1 MRIIGLDVGTKR
13 IGIAK
18 ADTSVRIAIPNGY
31 VLVNGQEIPE
41 ILRIARLND
50 TNFFVVGLPRSNDG
64 NETAQSAYARK
75 FADTLAAS
83 MPGARIYFQDES
95 LTSVVAE
102 ERLKKRKKNFEKG
115 EIDAEAASIILQDF
129 IENYAA
135 KLAQNSASKIPNR
148 LVSPAA
154 SMNSSASPATAISPS
169 VNPAA
174 TLGSPEVQSIINEP
188 TKSEPESTESP
199 RPVKSLEK
207 PMKKVKRILLSLFI
221 LLFLAGLF
229 GGGYYWYSL
238 QPVSSANCRFDSAKT
253 AAESNEKEANS
264 VCEYQTIEISAGE
277 SVKQIANNLKQADL
291 IRNPLA
297 FELYARINNLHA
309 KLKTGKYSFRKT
321 MSARAIAKQLVNG
334 VVSSDVFN
342 LTILPGTSLLGD
354 KGKSQTGIIHQFRT
368 LGYSE
373 EEINQALTKHYDNP
387 ILKGLYAN
395 ETKLSDLKIPEKLAL
410 EGYLYGET
418 YQFYNHEKLENVIT
432 TILNQFNDVVVS
444 NQLEE
449 KFKARGFTLR
459 QGITLAS
466 IIQKEARTEDMPGVS
481 MVFQNRW
488 RQGIALG
495 SDVTATYAA
504 DITGIDRTNA
514 TNADIL
520 AVNSLYNTR
529 KYPGLPPGPIAVP
542 SKAALLAVAEP
553 DSSKASMLYFLTG
566 DDGLMYYSSTDAE
579 HNQKIRD
586 HCQKLCKVQ
595 I

>member
-13 IGIAK
+13 IGVAK

-129 IENYAA
+129 IEHYAA
-135 KLAQNSASKIPNR
+135 KLAQNSAVKIPNQ
-148 LVSPAA
+148 LASPAA
-154 SMNSSASPATAISPS
+154 KIDPSASPA
-169 VNPAA
+169 V

-188 TKSEPESTESP
+188 TKSEPESPESP
-199 RPVKSLEK
+199 RPAKSSEK
-207 PMKKVKRILLSLFI
+207 PMKKVKRILFSLFI
-221 LLFLAGLF
+221 LLFLVGLF

-238 QPVSSANCRFDSAKT
+238 QPVSSANCRFDSAKA
-253 AAESNEKEANS
+253 AAESNEKESNS

-342 LTILPGTSLLGD
+342 LTILPGTNLLGD

-387 ILKGLYAN
+387 VLKGLYAD
-395 ETKLSDLKIPEKLAL
+395 ETKLSNPEIPVKLAL

-449 KFKARGFTLR
+449 KFKARGLSLR
-459 QGITLAS
+459 EGIILAS

-481 MVFQNRW
+481 MVFQNRLK
-488 RQGIALG
+488 QGIALG

-529 KYPGLPPGPIAVP
+529 KFPGLPPGPIAVP

>member
-13 IGIAK
+13 IGVAK
-18 ADTSVRIAIPNGY
+18 ADTSVRIAIPNGF

-129 IENYAA
+129 IEHYAA
-135 KLAQNSASKIPNR
+135 KLAQNSAVKIPNQ
-148 LVSPAA
+148 L
-154 SMNSSASPATAISPS
+154 ASPATAISPS
-169 VNPAA
+169 FSPAA

-188 TKSEPESTESP
+188 IKSESESTESP
-199 RPVKSLEK
+199 RPAKPSEK

-238 QPVSSANCRFDSAKT
+238 QPVSSANCRFDSAK
-253 AAESNEKEANS
+253 AASESNEKEADSN
-264 VCEYQTIEISAGE
+264 CEYQTIEVTAGE
-277 SVKQIANNLKQADL
+277 SVKEIASSLKQADL
-291 IRNPLA
+291 IRNPHA

-309 KLKTGKYSFRKT
+309 KLKAGKYSFRKT

-342 LTILPGTSLLGD
+342 LTILPGTNLLGD

-387 ILKGLYAN
+387 VLKGLYAD
-395 ETKLSDLKIPEKLAL
+395 ETKLSNPEIPAKLAL
-410 EGYLYGET
+410 AGYLYGET

-459 QGITLAS
+459 EGITLAS
-466 IIQKEARTEDMPGVS
+466 IIQKEANTEDMPGVS
-481 MVFQNRW
+481 MVFQNRLK
-488 RQGIALG
+488 QGIALG

-529 KYPGLPPGPIAVP
+529 KFPGLPPGPIAVP

>member
-13 IGIAK
+13 IGVAK

-129 IENYAA
+129 IEHYAA
-135 KLAQNSASKIPNR
+135 KLAQNAASKIPNQ
-148 LVSPAA
+148 LVNTTTNINP
-154 SMNSSASPATAISPS
+154 SAS
-169 VNPAA
+169 PAA
-174 TLGSPEVQSIINEP
+174 TLGSPEVQSIISES

-199 RPVKSLEK
+199 RPDRSLEK
-207 PMKKVKRILLSLFI
+207 PMKKVKRILLSLCI

-238 QPVSSANCRFDSAKT
+238 QPVSSANCRFDSAK
-253 AAESNEKEANS
+253 AASESNEKESNS

-342 LTILPGTSLLGD
+342 LTILPGTNLLGD

-387 ILKGLYAN
+387 VLKGLYAD
-395 ETKLSDLKIPEKLAL
+395 ETKLSNPDIPAKLAL

-459 QGITLAS
+459 EGITLAS
-466 IIQKEARTEDMPGVS
+466 IIQKEANTEDMPGVS
-481 MVFQNRW
+481 MVFQNRLK
-488 RQGIALG
+488 QGIALG

-504 DITGIDRTNA
+504 DITGIDRANA

-529 KYPGLPPGPIAVP
+529 KFPGLPPGPIAVP

-553 DSSKASMLYFLTG
+553 DSSKAAMLYFLTG

>member
-13 IGIAK
+13 IGVAK

-129 IENYAA
+129 IEHYAA
-135 KLAQNSASKIPNR
+135 KLAQNSAVKIPNQ
-148 LVSPAA
+148 L
-154 SMNSSASPATAISPS
+154 

-174 TLGSPEVQSIINEP
+174 NINPSVSPASTLGSPEVQSIINEP

-199 RPVKSLEK
+199 RPDRSLEK
-207 PMKKVKRILLSLFI
+207 PMKKVKRILFSI
-221 LLFLAGLF
+221 LILIFLAGLF

-238 QPVSSANCRFDSAKT
+238 QPVSSANCRFDSAKA

-264 VCEYQTIEISAGE
+264 VCEYQTIEVTAGE
-277 SVKQIANNLKQADL
+277 SVKDIANNLKQADL
-291 IRNPLA
+291 IRNPFA

-321 MSARAIAKQLVNG
+321 MSARSIAKQLVNG

-342 LTILPGTSLLGD
+342 LTILPGTNLLGD

-387 ILKGLYAN
+387 VLKGLYADEN
-395 ETKLSDLKIPEKLAL
+395 KLSNPDIPAKLAL

-449 KFKARGFTLR
+449 KFKARGLSLR
-459 QGITLAS
+459 EGITLAS
-466 IIQKEARTEDMPGVS
+466 IIQKEANTEDMPGVS
-481 MVFQNRW
+481 MVFQNRLK
-488 RQGIALG
+488 QGIALG

-529 KYPGLPPGPIAVP
+529 KFPGLPPGPIAVP

>member
-13 IGIAK
+13 IGVAK

-83 MPGARIYFQDES
+83 MPDARIYFQDES

-129 IENYAA
+129 IEHYAA
-135 KLAQNSASKIPNR
+135 KLAQNSAVKIPNQ
-148 LVSPAA
+148 LASPAA
-154 SMNSSASPATAISPS
+154 NIDPSAS
-169 VNPAA
+169 PAA

-199 RPVKSLEK
+199 RPDRSLEK
-207 PMKKVKRILLSLFI
+207 PMKKVKRILFSI
-221 LLFLAGLF
+221 LILIFLAGLF

-238 QPVSSANCRFDSAKT
+238 QPVSSANCRFDSAKA
-253 AAESNEKEANS
+253 AAESNEKESNS

-342 LTILPGTSLLGD
+342 LTILPGTNLLGD

-387 ILKGLYAN
+387 VLKGLYADEN
-395 ETKLSDLKIPEKLAL
+395 KLSNPDIPAKLAL

-449 KFKARGFTLR
+449 KFKARGLSLR
-459 QGITLAS
+459 EGIILAS

-481 MVFQNRW
+481 MVFQNRLK
-488 RQGIALG
+488 QGIALG

-529 KYPGLPPGPIAVP
+529 KFPGLPPGPIAVP

>member
-13 IGIAK
+13 IGVAK

-129 IENYAA
+129 IEHYAA
-135 KLAQNSASKIPNR
+135 KLAQNSASKIPNQ
-148 LVSPAA
+148 LVNAA
-154 SMNSSASPATAISPS
+154 TNINPSAS
-169 VNPAA
+169 PAA

-199 RPVKSLEK
+199 RPDRSLEK

-238 QPVSSANCRFDSAKT
+238 QPVSSANCRFDSAKA
-253 AAESNEKEANS
+253 AAESNEKESNS
-264 VCEYQTIEISAGE
+264 VCEYQTIEVSAGE
-277 SVKQIANNLKQADL
+277 SVKQIANNLKQSGL

-342 LTILPGTSLLGD
+342 LTILPGTNLLGD

-387 ILKGLYAN
+387 VLKGLYAD
-395 ETKLSDLKIPEKLAL
+395 ETKLSNPEIPAKLAL

-432 TILNQFNDVVVS
+432 TILNQFNDVVAS

-459 QGITLAS
+459 EGIILAS

-481 MVFQNRW
+481 MVFQNRL

-504 DITGIDRTNA
+504 DITGIDRANA

-529 KYPGLPPGPIAVP
+529 KFPGLPPGPIAVP

>member
-13 IGIAK
+13 IGVAK

-129 IENYAA
+129 IEHYAA
-135 KLAQNSASKIPNR
+135 KLAQNSAVKIPNQ
-148 LVSPAA
+148 LVSPVT
-154 SMNSSASPATAISPS
+154 SMNQSISPAT
-169 VNPAA
+169 
-174 TLGSPEVQSIINEP
+174 TLGSPEVQSIINES

-199 RPVKSLEK
+199 RPDRSLEK

-238 QPVSSANCRFDSAKT
+238 QPVSSANCRFDSAK
-253 AAESNEKEANS
+253 AASESNEKESNS

-342 LTILPGTSLLGD
+342 LTILPGTNLLGD

-387 ILKGLYAN
+387 VLKGLYAD
-395 ETKLSDLKIPEKLAL
+395 ETKLSNPEIPVKLAL

-449 KFKARGFTLR
+449 KFKARGLSLR
-459 QGITLAS
+459 EGIILAS

-504 DITGIDRTNA
+504 DITGIDRANA

-529 KYPGLPPGPIAVP
+529 KFPGLPPGPIAVP

>member
-13 IGIAK
+13 IGVAK
-18 ADTSVRIAIPNGY
+18 ADTSVRIAIPNGF

-169 VNPAA
+169 FSPAT
-174 TLGSPEVQSIINEP
+174 TLGSSEVQSIINEP
-188 TKSEPESTESP
+188 TKSESESTESP
-199 RPVKSLEK
+199 RPAKSSEK

-238 QPVSSANCRFDSAKT
+238 QPVSSANCRFDSAKA
-253 AAESNEKEANS
+253 AAESNEKEADS

-277 SVKQIANNLKQADL
+277 SVKQIANNLKQAGL

-368 LGYSE
+368 LGYS
-373 EEINQALTKHYDNP
+373 
-387 ILKGLYAN
+387 
-395 ETKLSDLKIPEKLAL
+395 
-410 EGYLYGET
+410 
-418 YQFYNHEKLENVIT
+418 
-432 TILNQFNDVVVS
+432 
-444 NQLEE
+444 
-449 KFKARGFTLR
+449 
-459 QGITLAS
+459 
-466 IIQKEARTEDMPGVS
+466 
-481 MVFQNRW
+481 
-488 RQGIALG
+488 
-495 SDVTATYAA
+495 
-504 DITGIDRTNA
+504 
-514 TNADIL
+514 
-520 AVNSLYNTR
+520 
-529 KYPGLPPGPIAVP
+529 
-542 SKAALLAVAEP
+542 
-553 DSSKASMLYFLTG
+553 
-566 DDGLMYYSSTDAE
+566 
-579 HNQKIRD
+579 
-586 HCQKLCKVQ
+586 
-595 I
+595 

>member
-13 IGIAK
+13 IGVAK

-129 IENYAA
+129 IEHYAA
-135 KLAQNSASKIPNR
+135 KLAQNAASKIPNQ
-148 LVSPAA
+148 LVNPVAEMNPSFSPA
-154 SMNSSASPATAISPS
+154 S
-169 VNPAA
+169 

-188 TKSEPESTESP
+188 TKSESESSESP
-199 RPVKSLEK
+199 RPAKSSEK
-207 PMKKVKRILLSLFI
+207 PMKKVKRILLSFFI

-238 QPVSSANCRFDSAKT
+238 QPVSSANCRFDSAKA
-253 AAESNEKEANS
+253 AAESNEKESNS

-277 SVKQIANNLKQADL
+277 SVKQIANNLKQAGL

-342 LTILPGTSLLGD
+342 LTILPGTNLLGD

-373 EEINQALTKHYDNP
+373 EEINQALTKHYDSP
-387 ILKGLYAN
+387 VLKGLYADKN
-395 ETKLSDLKIPEKLAL
+395 NLSEPDIPAKLAL

-432 TILNQFNDVVVS
+432 TILTQFNDVVVS

-466 IIQKEARTEDMPGVS
+466 IIQKEAHTEDMPGVS
-481 MVFQNRW
+481 MVFQNRLK
-488 RQGIALG
+488 RGIALG

-529 KYPGLPPGPIAVP
+529 KFPGLPPGPIAVP

>member
-169 VNPAA
+169 FSPAT
-174 TLGSPEVQSIINEP
+174 TLGSSEVQSIINEP
-188 TKSEPESTESP
+188 TKSESESTESP
-199 RPVKSLEK
+199 RPAKSSEK

-238 QPVSSANCRFDSAKT
+238 QPVSSANCRFDSAKA
-253 AAESNEKEANS
+253 AAESSEKEANS
-264 VCEYQTIEISAGE
+264 VCEYQIIEISAGE

-342 LTILPGTSLLGD
+342 LTILPGTNLLGD

-387 ILKGLYAN
+387 ILKDLYAN
-395 ETKLSDLKIPEKLAL
+395 ETKLSNPEIPEKLAL

>member
-135 KLAQNSASKIPNR
+135 KLAQNAASKIPNQ
-148 LVSPAA
+148 LANPITKI
-154 SMNSSASPATAISPS
+154 NPSAS
-169 VNPAA
+169 PAA
-174 TLGSPEVQSIINEP
+174 TLGSPEVQSIINES
-188 TKSEPESTESP
+188 TKSEPESTETP
-199 RPVKSLEK
+199 RSDRSLEK
-207 PMKKVKRILLSLFI
+207 PMKKVKRIIFSLLI
-221 LLFLAGLF
+221 LIFLAGLF

-238 QPVSSANCRFDSAKT
+238 QPVSSANCRFDSAKA

-264 VCEYQTIEISAGE
+264 VCEYQIIEISAGE

-309 KLKTGKYSFRKT
+309 KLKAGKYSFRKT
-321 MSARAIAKQLVNG
+321 MPARDIAKQLVNG

-387 ILKGLYAN
+387 ILKGLYADEN
-395 ETKLSDLKIPEKLAL
+395 KLSSLDIPAKLSL

-449 KFKARGFTLR
+449 KFKARGLSLR
-459 QGITLAS
+459 QGIILAS
-466 IIQKEARTEDMPGVS
+466 IIQKEAHTEDMPGVS
-481 MVFQNRW
+481 MVFQNRLK
-488 RQGIALG
+488 RGIALG

-514 TNADIL
+514 TNVDIL

-529 KYPGLPPGPIAVP
+529 KFPGLPPGPIAVP

-566 DDGLMYYSSTDAE
+566 DDGLMYYSGTDAE

>member
-13 IGIAK
+13 IGVAK

-129 IENYAA
+129 IEHYAA
-135 KLAQNSASKIPNR
+135 KLAQNAASKIPNQ
-148 LVSPAA
+148 L
-154 SMNSSASPATAISPS
+154 
-169 VNPAA
+169 VNPVTEINPAS
-174 TLGSPEVQSIINEP
+174 TLGSSEIQSIINEP

-199 RPVKSLEK
+199 RPDRSLEK

-238 QPVSSANCRFDSAKT
+238 QSVSSANCRFDSAK
-253 AAESNEKEANS
+253 AASESNEKEADSN
-264 VCEYQTIEISAGE
+264 CEYQTIEVTAGE
-277 SVKQIANNLKQADL
+277 SVKEIANNLKRADL
-291 IRNPLA
+291 IRNPMA

-309 KLKTGKYSFRKT
+309 KLKAGKYSFRKT

-342 LTILPGTSLLGD
+342 LTILPGTNLLGD

-387 ILKGLYAN
+387 VLKGLYADEN
-395 ETKLSDLKIPEKLAL
+395 KLSNPDIPAKLAL

-459 QGITLAS
+459 EGITLAS

-481 MVFQNRW
+481 MVFQNR
-488 RQGIALG
+488 RRLGIALG

-529 KYPGLPPGPIAVP
+529 KFPGLPPGPIAVP

>member
-13 IGIAK
+13 IGVAK

-129 IENYAA
+129 IEHYAA
-135 KLAQNSASKIPNR
+135 KLAQNAASKIPNQ
-148 LVSPAA
+148 LVNPVAEMNPSFSPA
-154 SMNSSASPATAISPS
+154 S
-169 VNPAA
+169 

-188 TKSEPESTESP
+188 TKSEAESTESP
-199 RPVKSLEK
+199 RPDRSLEK

-238 QPVSSANCRFDSAKT
+238 QPVSSANCRFDSAK
-253 AAESNEKEANS
+253 AASESNEKEADSN
-264 VCEYQTIEISAGE
+264 CEYQTIEVTAGE
-277 SVKQIANNLKQADL
+277 SVKEIANNLKQADL
-291 IRNPLA
+291 IRNPHA

-309 KLKTGKYSFRKT
+309 KLKAGKYSFRKT

-342 LTILPGTSLLGD
+342 LTILPGTNLLGD

-373 EEINQALTKHYDNP
+373 EEINQALIKHYDNP
-387 ILKGLYAN
+387 VLKGLYAD
-395 ETKLSDLKIPEKLAL
+395 ETKLSNPEIPAKLAL

-459 QGITLAS
+459 EGIILAS
-466 IIQKEARTEDMPGVS
+466 IIQKEARIEDMPGVS
-481 MVFQNRW
+481 MVFHNRLK
-488 RQGIALG
+488 QGIALG

-504 DITGIDRTNA
+504 DITGIDRTTA

-529 KYPGLPPGPIAVP
+529 KFPGLPPGPIAVP

>member
-13 IGIAK
+13 IGVAK

-129 IENYAA
+129 IEHYAA
-135 KLAQNSASKIPNR
+135 KLAQNAASKIPNQ
-148 LVSPAA
+148 LVNTNTNINLSI
-154 SMNSSASPATAISPS
+154 NPAT
-169 VNPAA
+169 
-174 TLGSPEVQSIINEP
+174 TLGSPEIQSIINEP

-199 RPVKSLEK
+199 RPDRSLEK
-207 PMKKVKRILLSLFI
+207 PMKKIKRILLSLFI

-238 QPVSSANCRFDSAKT
+238 QPVSSANCRFDSAKA

-264 VCEYQTIEISAGE
+264 VCEYQTIEVSAGE
-277 SVKQIANNLKQADL
+277 SVKQIANNLKQSGL

-342 LTILPGTSLLGD
+342 LTILPGTNLLGD

-387 ILKGLYAN
+387 VLKGLYAD
-395 ETKLSDLKIPEKLAL
+395 ETKLSNPDIPAKLAL

-466 IIQKEARTEDMPGVS
+466 IIQKEAHTEDMPGVS
-481 MVFQNRW
+481 MVFQNR
-488 RQGIALG
+488 RRRGIALG

-504 DITGIDRTNA
+504 DIIGIDRTTA

-520 AVNSLYNTR
+520 AIESRYNTR
-529 KYPGLPPGPIAVP
+529 KSTGLPPGPIAVP

>member
-13 IGIAK
+13 IGVAK

-129 IENYAA
+129 IEHYAA
-135 KLAQNSASKIPNR
+135 KLAQNAVSKIPNQ
-148 LVSPAA
+148 LVNPVAEMNPSFSPA
-154 SMNSSASPATAISPS
+154 S
-169 VNPAA
+169 

-188 TKSEPESTESP
+188 TKSESESSESP
-199 RPVKSLEK
+199 RPAKSSEK

-238 QPVSSANCRFDSAKT
+238 QPVSSANCRFDSAKA
-253 AAESNEKEANS
+253 AAESNEKEADSN
-264 VCEYQTIEISAGE
+264 CEYQTIEVTAGE
-277 SVKQIANNLKQADL
+277 SVKEIANNLKRADL
-291 IRNPLA
+291 IRNPMA

-309 KLKTGKYSFRKT
+309 KLKAGKYSFRKT

-342 LTILPGTSLLGD
+342 LTILPGTNLLGD

-387 ILKGLYAN
+387 VLKGLYAD
-395 ETKLSDLKIPEKLAL
+395 ETKLSNPEIPVKLAL

-449 KFKARGFTLR
+449 KFKARGLSLR
-459 QGITLAS
+459 EGIILAS

-481 MVFQNRW
+481 MVFQNRLK
-488 RQGIALG
+488 QGIALG

-529 KYPGLPPGPIAVP
+529 KFPGLPPGPIAVP

-553 DSSKASMLYFLTG
+553 DNSKASMLYFLTG

>member
-13 IGIAK
+13 IGVAK

-169 VNPAA
+169 FSPAT
-174 TLGSPEVQSIINEP
+174 TLGSSEVQSIINEP
-188 TKSEPESTESP
+188 IESESDFTESP
-199 RPVKSLEK
+199 RSDRSLEK
-207 PMKKVKRILLSLFI
+207 PMKKVKRIIFSLLI
-221 LLFLAGLF
+221 LIFLAGLF

-238 QPVSSANCRFDSAKT
+238 QPVSSANCRFDSAKA

-264 VCEYQTIEISAGE
+264 VCEYQIIEISAGE
-277 SVKQIANNLKQADL
+277 SVKQIANNLKQAGL

-309 KLKTGKYSFRKT
+309 KLKAGKYSFRKT
-321 MSARAIAKQLVNG
+321 MSARDIAKQLVNG

-342 LTILPGTSLLGD
+342 LTILPGTNLLGD

-387 ILKGLYAN
+387 ILKGLYADEN
-395 ETKLSDLKIPEKLAL
+395 KLSDADIPAKLAL

-459 QGITLAS
+459 EGITLAS
-466 IIQKEARTEDMPGVS
+466 IIQKEAHTEDMPGVS
-481 MVFQNRW
+481 MVFQNRLK
-488 RQGIALG
+488 RGIALG

-520 AVNSLYNTR
+520 AVNSRYNTR
-529 KYPGLPPGPIAVP
+529 KSTGLPPGPIAVP

-566 DDGLMYYSSTDAE
+566 DDGLMYYSGTDAE

>member
-13 IGIAK
+13 IGVAK

-135 KLAQNSASKIPNR
+135 KLAQNSASKIPNQ
-148 LVSPAA
+148 LVNPAA
-154 SMNSSASPATAISPS
+154 NMNSSVGPATAISPS
-169 VNPAA
+169 VSPAT
-174 TLGSPEVQSIINEP
+174 TLGSSEIQSIINEP
-188 TKSEPESTESP
+188 TKPESESLASP
-199 RPVKSLEK
+199 RPAKSSEK
-207 PMKKVKRILLSLFI
+207 PMKKVKRILFSI
-221 LLFLAGLF
+221 LILIFLAGLF

-238 QPVSSANCRFDSAKT
+238 QPVSSANCRFDSAKA

-277 SVKQIANNLKQADL
+277 SVKEIANNLKQADL
-291 IRNPLA
+291 IRNPQA

-342 LTILPGTSLLGD
+342 LTILPGTNLLGD

-387 ILKGLYAN
+387 VLKGLYADEN
-395 ETKLSDLKIPEKLAL
+395 KLSNPDIPAKLAL

-449 KFKARGFTLR
+449 KFKARGLSLR
-459 QGITLAS
+459 EGITLAS
-466 IIQKEARTEDMPGVS
+466 IIQKEANTEDMPGVS
-481 MVFQNRW
+481 MVFQNRLK
-488 RQGIALG
+488 QGIALG

-504 DITGIDRTNA
+504 DITGIDRANA

-529 KYPGLPPGPIAVP
+529 KFPGLPPGPIAVP

>member
-13 IGIAK
+13 IGVAK

-129 IENYAA
+129 IEHYAA
-135 KLAQNSASKIPNR
+135 KLAQNSASKIPNQ
-148 LVSPAA
+148 LVNPVTEMNPSFSPA
-154 SMNSSASPATAISPS
+154 S
-169 VNPAA
+169 

-188 TKSEPESTESP
+188 TKSEPESSESP
-199 RPVKSLEK
+199 RPAKSSEK
-207 PMKKVKRILLSLFI
+207 PMKKVKRILLPFFI

-238 QPVSSANCRFDSAKT
+238 QPVSSANCRFDSAKA
-253 AAESNEKEANS
+253 AAESNEKESNS

-342 LTILPGTSLLGD
+342 LTILPGTNLLGD

-387 ILKGLYAN
+387 VLKGLYAD
-395 ETKLSDLKIPEKLAL
+395 ETKLSNPEIPVKLAL

-449 KFKARGFTLR
+449 KFKARGLSLR
-459 QGITLAS
+459 EGIILAS

-481 MVFQNRW
+481 MVFQNRL

-504 DITGIDRTNA
+504 DITGIDRANA

-529 KYPGLPPGPIAVP
+529 KFPGLPPGPIAVP

>member
-13 IGIAK
+13 IGVAK

-129 IENYAA
+129 IEHYAA
-135 KLAQNSASKIPNR
+135 KLAQNAASKIPNQ
-148 LVSPAA
+148 LVNPVAEMNPSFSPA
-154 SMNSSASPATAISPS
+154 S
-169 VNPAA
+169 

-188 TKSEPESTESP
+188 TKSESESSESP
-199 RPVKSLEK
+199 RPAKSSEK
-207 PMKKVKRILLSLFI
+207 PMKKVKRILLSFFI

-238 QPVSSANCRFDSAKT
+238 QPVSSANCRFDSAKA
-253 AAESNEKEANS
+253 AAESNEKESNS

-342 LTILPGTSLLGD
+342 LTILPGTNLLGD

-387 ILKGLYAN
+387 VLKGLYAD
-395 ETKLSDLKIPEKLAL
+395 ETKLSNPEIPVKLAL

-449 KFKARGFTLR
+449 KFKARGLTLR
-459 QGITLAS
+459 EGITLAS

-481 MVFQNRW
+481 MVFQNRL

-504 DITGIDRTNA
+504 DITGIDRANA

-529 KYPGLPPGPIAVP
+529 KFPGLPPGPIAVP

>member
-13 IGIAK
+13 IGVAK

-129 IENYAA
+129 IEHYAA
-135 KLAQNSASKIPNR
+135 KLAQNAASKIPNQ
-148 LVSPAA
+148 LASPAT
-154 SMNSSASPATAISPS
+154 NINPSASPATAISPS
-169 VNPAA
+169 FSPAA

-188 TKSEPESTESP
+188 IKSESESTESP
-199 RPVKSLEK
+199 RSDRSLEK

-238 QPVSSANCRFDSAKT
+238 QPVSSANCRFDSAKA
-253 AAESNEKEANS
+253 AAESNEKESNS

-277 SVKQIANNLKQADL
+277 SVKQIANNLKQSGL

-342 LTILPGTSLLGD
+342 LTILPGTNLLGD

-387 ILKGLYAN
+387 VLKGLYAD
-395 ETKLSDLKIPEKLAL
+395 ETKLSNPEIPVKLAL

-459 QGITLAS
+459 MGITLAS
-466 IIQKEARTEDMPGVS
+466 IIQKEANTEDMPGVS
-481 MVFQNRW
+481 MVFQNRLK
-488 RQGIALG
+488 QGIALG

-504 DITGIDRTNA
+504 DITGIDRTNT

-529 KYPGLPPGPIAVP
+529 KFPGLPPGPIAVP

>member
-13 IGIAK
+13 IGVAK

-169 VNPAA
+169 FSPAT
-174 TLGSPEVQSIINEP
+174 TLGSPEAQSIINEP
-188 TKSEPESTESP
+188 TKPESDFTESP
-199 RPVKSLEK
+199 RSAKSSEK
-207 PMKKVKRILLSLFI
+207 PMKKVKRIIFSLLI
-221 LLFLAGLF
+221 LIFLAGLF

-238 QPVSSANCRFDSAKT
+238 QPVSSANCRFDSAKA

-309 KLKTGKYSFRKT
+309 KLKAGKYSFRKT

-387 ILKGLYAN
+387 ILKGLYADEN
-395 ETKLSDLKIPEKLAL
+395 KLSSLDIPAKLAL

-459 QGITLAS
+459 QGIILAS
-466 IIQKEARTEDMPGVS
+466 IIQKEANTEDMPGVS
-481 MVFQNRW
+481 MVFQNRL
-488 RQGIALG
+488 RRGIALG

-529 KYPGLPPGPIAVP
+529 KFPGLPPGPIAVP

>member
-13 IGIAK
+13 IGVAK

-129 IENYAA
+129 IEHYAA
-135 KLAQNSASKIPNR
+135 KLAQNAASKIPNQ
-148 LVSPAA
+148 LVNPVAEMNPSFSPA
-154 SMNSSASPATAISPS
+154 S
-169 VNPAA
+169 

-188 TKSEPESTESP
+188 TKSESESSESP
-199 RPVKSLEK
+199 RPDRSLEK

-238 QPVSSANCRFDSAKT
+238 QPVSSANCRFDSAK
-253 AAESNEKEANS
+253 AASESNEKEADSN
-264 VCEYQTIEISAGE
+264 CEYQTIEVTAGE
-277 SVKQIANNLKQADL
+277 SVKEIASSLKQADL
-291 IRNPLA
+291 IRNPHA

-309 KLKTGKYSFRKT
+309 KLKAGKYSFRKT
-321 MSARAIAKQLVNG
+321 MSARSIAKQLVNG

-342 LTILPGTSLLGD
+342 LTILPGTNLLGD

-387 ILKGLYAN
+387 VLKGLYADEN
-395 ETKLSDLKIPEKLAL
+395 KLSNPDIPAKLAL

-432 TILNQFNDVVVS
+432 TILNQFNDVMVS

-459 QGITLAS
+459 EGITLAS
-466 IIQKEARTEDMPGVS
+466 IIQKEANTEDMPGVS
-481 MVFQNRW
+481 MVFQNRLK
-488 RQGIALG
+488 QGIALG

-529 KYPGLPPGPIAVP
+529 KFPGLPPGPIAVP

>member
-18 ADTSVRIAIPNGY
+18 ADTSVRIAIPNGF

-64 NETAQSAYARK
+64 NETAQSTYARK

-207 PMKKVKRILLSLFI
+207 PMKKVKRILFSLFI

-238 QPVSSANCRFDSAKT
+238 QPVSSANCRFDSAK
-253 AAESNEKEANS
+253 AASESNEKESNS

-277 SVKQIANNLKQADL
+277 SVKQIANNLKRADL

-449 KFKARGFTLR
+449 KFKARGLSLR
-459 QGITLAS
+459 RGIILAS
-466 IIQKEARTEDMPGVS
+466 IIQKEANTEDMPGVS
-481 MVFQNRW
+481 MVFQNRLK
-488 RQGIALG
+488 RGIALG

-504 DITGIDRTNA
+504 DITGIDRTTA

-520 AVNSLYNTR
+520 AVDSFYNTR

>member
-13 IGIAK
+13 IGVAK

-129 IENYAA
+129 IEHYAA
-135 KLAQNSASKIPNR
+135 KLAQNAASKIPNQ
-148 LVSPAA
+148 LVNPVAEMNPSFSPA
-154 SMNSSASPATAISPS
+154 S
-169 VNPAA
+169 

-188 TKSEPESTESP
+188 TKSESESSESP
-199 RPVKSLEK
+199 RPAKSSEK
-207 PMKKVKRILLSLFI
+207 PMKKVKRILLSFFI

-238 QPVSSANCRFDSAKT
+238 QPVSSANCRFDSAKA
-253 AAESNEKEANS
+253 AAESNEKESNS

-342 LTILPGTSLLGD
+342 LTILPGTNLLGD

-387 ILKGLYAN
+387 VLKGLYAD
-395 ETKLSDLKIPEKLAL
+395 ETKLSNPEIPVKLAL

-418 YQFYNHEKLENVIT
+418 YQFYNHEKLENVIN

-459 QGITLAS
+459 EGITLAS

-481 MVFQNRW
+481 MVFQNRLK
-488 RQGIALG
+488 QGIALG

-529 KYPGLPPGPIAVP
+529 KFPGLPPGPIAVP

>member
-13 IGIAK
+13 IGVAK

-129 IENYAA
+129 IEHYAA
-135 KLAQNSASKIPNR
+135 KLAQNAASKIPNQ
-148 LVSPAA
+148 LVNPGAEMNPSFSPA
-154 SMNSSASPATAISPS
+154 S
-169 VNPAA
+169 

-188 TKSEPESTESP
+188 TKSESESSESP
-199 RPVKSLEK
+199 RPAKSSEK
-207 PMKKVKRILLSLFI
+207 PMKKVKRILLSFFI

-238 QPVSSANCRFDSAKT
+238 QPVSSANCRFDSAKA
-253 AAESNEKEANS
+253 AAESNEKESNS

-342 LTILPGTSLLGD
+342 LTILPGTNLLGD

-387 ILKGLYAN
+387 VLKGLYAD
-395 ETKLSDLKIPEKLAL
+395 ETKLSNPEIPAKLAL

-459 QGITLAS
+459 EGIILAS
-466 IIQKEARTEDMPGVS
+466 IIQKEARTEDMSGVS
-481 MVFQNRW
+481 MVFQNRLK
-488 RQGIALG
+488 QGIALG

-529 KYPGLPPGPIAVP
+529 KFPGLPPGPIAVP

>member
-13 IGIAK
+13 IGVAK

-129 IENYAA
+129 IEHYAA
-135 KLAQNSASKIPNR
+135 KLAQNSASKIPNQ
-148 LVSPAA
+148 LVNAA
-154 SMNSSASPATAISPS
+154 TNINPSAS
-169 VNPAA
+169 PAA

-199 RPVKSLEK
+199 RPDRSLEK

-238 QPVSSANCRFDSAKT
+238 QPVSSANCRFDSAKA

-264 VCEYQTIEISAGE
+264 VCEYQTIEVTAGE
-277 SVKQIANNLKQADL
+277 SVKEIANNLKRADL
-291 IRNPLA
+291 IRNPHA

-309 KLKTGKYSFRKT
+309 KLKAGKYSFRKT

-342 LTILPGTSLLGD
+342 LTILPGTNLLGD

-387 ILKGLYAN
+387 VLKGLYADEN
-395 ETKLSDLKIPEKLAL
+395 KLSNPDIPAKLAL

-459 QGITLAS
+459 EGITLAS
-466 IIQKEARTEDMPGVS
+466 IIQKEANTEDMPGVS
-481 MVFQNRW
+481 MVFQNRLK
-488 RQGIALG
+488 QGIALG

-504 DITGIDRTNA
+504 DITGIDRANA

-529 KYPGLPPGPIAVP
+529 KFPGLPPGPIAVP

>member
-13 IGIAK
+13 IGVAK

-129 IENYAA
+129 IEHYAA
-135 KLAQNSASKIPNR
+135 KLAQNSASKIPNQ
-148 LVSPAA
+148 LVNPVAEMNPSFSPA
-154 SMNSSASPATAISPS
+154 S
-169 VNPAA
+169 
-174 TLGSPEVQSIINEP
+174 TLGSPEVQSIINET
-188 TKSEPESTESP
+188 TKSESESSESP
-199 RPVKSLEK
+199 RPAKSSEK
-207 PMKKVKRILLSLFI
+207 PMKKVKRILLSFFI

-238 QPVSSANCRFDSAKT
+238 QPVSSANCRFDSAKA
-253 AAESNEKEANS
+253 AAESNEKESNS
-264 VCEYQTIEISAGE
+264 ACEYQTIEISAGE

-342 LTILPGTSLLGD
+342 LTILPGTNLLGD

-387 ILKGLYAN
+387 ILKGLYAD
-395 ETKLSDLKIPEKLAL
+395 ETKLSEPDIPVKLAL

-449 KFKARGFTLR
+449 KFKARGLSLR
-459 QGITLAS
+459 RGIILAS
-466 IIQKEARTEDMPGVS
+466 IIQKEAHTEDMPGVS
-481 MVFQNRW
+481 MVFQNRLK
-488 RQGIALG
+488 QGIALG

-529 KYPGLPPGPIAVP
+529 KFPGLPPGPIAVP

-553 DSSKASMLYFLTG
+553 DSSKTSMLYFLTG

>member
-13 IGIAK
+13 IGVAK

-50 TNFFVVGLPRSNDG
+50 TNFFVVGLPRSNNG

-135 KLAQNSASKIPNR
+135 KLAQNAASKIPNQ
-148 LVSPAA
+148 LVNPVVNI
-154 SMNSSASPATAISPS
+154 NSSVSPATAISPS
-169 VNPAA
+169 VSPAT

-199 RPVKSLEK
+199 RPDRSLEK
-207 PMKKVKRILLSLFI
+207 PMKKVKRILLSFFI

-238 QPVSSANCRFDSAKT
+238 QPVSSANCRFDSAKA

-264 VCEYQTIEISAGE
+264 VCEYQTIEVTAGE
-277 SVKQIANNLKQADL
+277 SVKEIASSLKQADL
-291 IRNPLA
+291 IRNPFA

-309 KLKTGKYSFRKT
+309 KLKAGKYSFRKT

-342 LTILPGTSLLGD
+342 LTILPGTNLLGD

-387 ILKGLYAN
+387 VLKGLYAD
-395 ETKLSDLKIPEKLAL
+395 ETKLSNPEIPAKLAL

-459 QGITLAS
+459 EGIILAS
-466 IIQKEARTEDMPGVS
+466 VIQKEARTEDMPGVS
-481 MVFQNRW
+481 MVFQNRLK
-488 RQGIALG
+488 QGIALG

-504 DITGIDRTNA
+504 DITGVDRTNA

-529 KYPGLPPGPIAVP
+529 RFPGLPPGPIAVP

>member
-13 IGIAK
+13 IGVAK

-129 IENYAA
+129 IEHYAA
-135 KLAQNSASKIPNR
+135 KLAQNAASKIPNQ
-148 LVSPAA
+148 LVNPVTEINPSFSPA
-154 SMNSSASPATAISPS
+154 S
-169 VNPAA
+169 

-188 TKSEPESTESP
+188 TKSEPESSESP
-199 RPVKSLEK
+199 RPAKSSEK

-238 QPVSSANCRFDSAKT
+238 QSVSSANCRFDSAK
-253 AAESNEKEANS
+253 AASESNEKEADSN
-264 VCEYQTIEISAGE
+264 CEYQTIEVTAGE
-277 SVKQIANNLKQADL
+277 SVKEIANNLKQADL

-297 FELYARINNLHA
+297 FELYARISNLHA
-309 KLKTGKYSFRKT
+309 KLKAGKYSFRKT

-342 LTILPGTSLLGD
+342 LTILPGTNLLGD

-387 ILKGLYAN
+387 ILKGLYAD
-395 ETKLSDLKIPEKLAL
+395 ETKLSNPEIPAKLAL

-459 QGITLAS
+459 EGIILAS

-481 MVFQNRW
+481 MVFQNRL
-488 RQGIALG
+488 RQGVALG

-529 KYPGLPPGPIAVP
+529 KFPGLPPGPIAVP

>member
-13 IGIAK
+13 IGVAK

-129 IENYAA
+129 IEHYAA
-135 KLAQNSASKIPNR
+135 KLAQNAASKIPNQ
-148 LVSPAA
+148 LVNPVAE
-154 SMNSSASPATAISPS
+154 MNPS
-169 VNPAA
+169 FSPAA

-188 TKSEPESTESP
+188 TKLEAESTESP
-199 RPVKSLEK
+199 RPDRSLEK

-238 QPVSSANCRFDSAKT
+238 QPVSSANCRFDSAKA
-253 AAESNEKEANS
+253 AAESNEKESNS

-342 LTILPGTSLLGD
+342 LTILPGTNLLGD

-387 ILKGLYAN
+387 VLKGLYAD
-395 ETKLSDLKIPEKLAL
+395 ETKLSNPEIPVKLAL

-449 KFKARGFTLR
+449 KFKTRGFTLR
-459 QGITLAS
+459 EGIILAS
-466 IIQKEARTEDMPGVS
+466 IIQKEANTEDMPGVS
-481 MVFQNRW
+481 MVFQNRLK
-488 RQGIALG
+488 QGIALG

-529 KYPGLPPGPIAVP
+529 KFPGLPPGPIAVP

>member
-13 IGIAK
+13 IGVAK

-50 TNFFVVGLPRSNDG
+50 TNFFVVGVPRSNDG

-129 IENYAA
+129 IEHYAA
-135 KLAQNSASKIPNR
+135 KLAQNSAVKIPNQ
-148 LVSPAA
+148 L
-154 SMNSSASPATAISPS
+154 ASPATNIDPS
-169 VNPAA
+169 ASPAA

-188 TKSEPESTESP
+188 TKSEAESTESP
-199 RPVKSLEK
+199 RPDRSLEK

-238 QPVSSANCRFDSAKT
+238 QPVSSANCRFDSAK
-253 AAESNEKEANS
+253 AASESNEKEADSN
-264 VCEYQTIEISAGE
+264 CEYQTIEVTAGE
-277 SVKQIANNLKQADL
+277 SVKEIASSLKQADL
-291 IRNPLA
+291 IRNPHA

-309 KLKTGKYSFRKT
+309 KLKAGKYSFRKT

-342 LTILPGTSLLGD
+342 LTILPGTNLLGD

-387 ILKGLYAN
+387 VLKGLYADEN
-395 ETKLSDLKIPEKLAL
+395 KLSNPDIPAKLAL

-459 QGITLAS
+459 EGIILAS

-481 MVFQNRW
+481 MVFQNR
-488 RQGIALG
+488 RRLGIALG

-504 DITGIDRTNA
+504 DITGIDRANA

-529 KYPGLPPGPIAVP
+529 KFPGLPPGPIAVP

>member
-13 IGIAK
+13 IGVAK

-129 IENYAA
+129 IEHYAA
-135 KLAQNSASKIPNR
+135 KLAQNAASKIPNQ
-148 LVSPAA
+148 LVNPVAEMNPSFSPA
-154 SMNSSASPATAISPS
+154 S
-169 VNPAA
+169 

-188 TKSEPESTESP
+188 TKSESESSESP
-199 RPVKSLEK
+199 RPAKSSEK
-207 PMKKVKRILLSLFI
+207 PMKKVKRILLSFFI

-238 QPVSSANCRFDSAKT
+238 QPVSSANCRFDSAKA
-253 AAESNEKEANS
+253 AAESNEKEADSN
-264 VCEYQTIEISAGE
+264 CEYQTIEVTAGE
-277 SVKQIANNLKQADL
+277 SVKEIANNLKRADL
-291 IRNPLA
+291 IRNPMA

-309 KLKTGKYSFRKT
+309 KLKAGKYSFRKT

-342 LTILPGTSLLGD
+342 LTILPGTNLLGD

-387 ILKGLYAN
+387 VLKGLYADEN
-395 ETKLSDLKIPEKLAL
+395 KLSNPDIPAKLAL

-449 KFKARGFTLR
+449 KFKARGLSLR
-459 QGITLAS
+459 EGIILAS

-504 DITGIDRTNA
+504 DIVGIDRATA

-529 KYPGLPPGPIAVP
+529 KFPGLPPGPIAVP

>member
-1 MRIIGLDVGTKR
+1 MRIIGLDVGTRR
-13 IGIAK
+13 IGVAK

-129 IENYAA
+129 IEHYAA
-135 KLAQNSASKIPNR
+135 KLAQNAASKIPNQ
-148 LVSPAA
+148 LVNPVAE
-154 SMNSSASPATAISPS
+154 MNPS
-169 VNPAA
+169 FSPAA

-188 TKSEPESTESP
+188 TKLEAESTESP
-199 RPVKSLEK
+199 RPDRSLEK

-238 QPVSSANCRFDSAKT
+238 QPVSSANCRFDSAK
-253 AAESNEKEANS
+253 AASESNEKEADSN
-264 VCEYQTIEISAGE
+264 CEYQTIEVTAGE
-277 SVKQIANNLKQADL
+277 SVKEIANNLKRADL
-291 IRNPLA
+291 IRNPHA

-309 KLKTGKYSFRKT
+309 KLKAGKYSFRKT

-342 LTILPGTSLLGD
+342 LTILPGTNLLGD

-387 ILKGLYAN
+387 VLKGLYAD
-395 ETKLSDLKIPEKLAL
+395 ETKLSNPEIPVKLAL

-449 KFKARGFTLR
+449 KFKARGLSLR
-459 QGITLAS
+459 EGIILAS
-466 IIQKEARTEDMPGVS
+466 IIQKEANTEDMPGVS
-481 MVFQNRW
+481 MVFQNRL

-529 KYPGLPPGPIAVP
+529 KFPGLPPGPIAVP

>member
-13 IGIAK
+13 IGVAK

-129 IENYAA
+129 IEHYAA
-135 KLAQNSASKIPNR
+135 KLAQNAASKIPNQ
-148 LVSPAA
+148 L
-154 SMNSSASPATAISPS
+154 
-169 VNPAA
+169 VNPVAEMNPSFSPVS

-188 TKSEPESTESP
+188 TKSESESTEAP
-199 RPVKSLEK
+199 RPDRSLEK
-207 PMKKVKRILLSLFI
+207 PMKKVKRIIFSLLI
-221 LLFLAGLF
+221 LIFLAGLF

-238 QPVSSANCRFDSAKT
+238 QPVSSANCRFDSAKA

-277 SVKQIANNLKQADL
+277 SVKQIANNLKQAGL

-342 LTILPGTSLLGD
+342 LTILPGTNLLGD

-387 ILKGLYAN
+387 VLKGLYAD
-395 ETKLSDLKIPEKLAL
+395 ETKLSNPEIPVKLAL

-449 KFKARGFTLR
+449 KFKARGLSLR
-459 QGITLAS
+459 DGIILAS

-481 MVFQNRW
+481 MVFQNRL

-504 DITGIDRTNA
+504 DIVGIDRTNA

-529 KYPGLPPGPIAVP
+529 KFPGLPPGPIAVP

>member
-1 MRIIGLDVGTKR
+1 MRIISLDVGTKR
-13 IGIAK
+13 IGVAK
-18 ADTSVRIAIPNGY
+18 ADTSVRIAIPNGF

-129 IENYAA
+129 IEHYAA
-135 KLAQNSASKIPNR
+135 KLAQNSAVKIPNQ
-148 LVSPAA
+148 LA
-154 SMNSSASPATAISPS
+154 SSAVNIDPS
-169 VNPAA
+169 ASPAA

-188 TKSEPESTESP
+188 TKSEPESSESP
-199 RPVKSLEK
+199 RPAKSSEK

-238 QPVSSANCRFDSAKT
+238 QSVSSANCRFDSAK
-253 AAESNEKEANS
+253 AASESNEKEADSN
-264 VCEYQTIEISAGE
+264 CEYQTIEVTAGE
-277 SVKQIANNLKQADL
+277 SVKEIANNLKQADL

-297 FELYARINNLHA
+297 FELYARISNLHA
-309 KLKTGKYSFRKT
+309 KLKAGKYSFRKT

-342 LTILPGTSLLGD
+342 LTILPGTNLLGD

-387 ILKGLYAN
+387 ILKGLYAD
-395 ETKLSDLKIPEKLAL
+395 ETKLSNPEIPAKLAL

-459 QGITLAS
+459 EGIILAS

-481 MVFQNRW
+481 MVFQNRL
-488 RQGIALG
+488 RQGVALG

-529 KYPGLPPGPIAVP
+529 KFPGLPPGPIAVP

>member
-13 IGIAK
+13 IGVAK

-129 IENYAA
+129 IEHYAA
-135 KLAQNSASKIPNR
+135 RLAQNATSKIPNQ
-148 LVSPAA
+148 LSSPTA
-154 SMNSSASPATAISPS
+154 MIASPEI
-169 VNPAA
+169 
-174 TLGSPEVQSIINEP
+174 QSIINESSKVDSSP
-188 TKSEPESTESP
+188 SKTEDQLKNQSEQIKSA
-199 RPVKSLEK
+199 EK
-207 PMKKVKRILLSLFI
+207 PMKKVKRILLSFFI

-238 QPVSSANCRFDSAKT
+238 QPVSSANCRFDSAKA
-253 AAESNEKEANS
+253 AAESNEKESNS

-277 SVKQIANNLKQADL
+277 SVKQIANNLKQAGL

-297 FELYARINNLHA
+297 FELYARINNLHV

-342 LTILPGTSLLGD
+342 LTILPGTNLLGD

-373 EEINQALTKHYDNP
+373 EEINQALTKHYDSP
-387 ILKGLYAN
+387 VLKGLYADEN
-395 ETKLSDLKIPEKLAL
+395 NLSEPDIPAKLAL

-432 TILNQFNDVVVS
+432 TILTQFNDVVVS

-459 QGITLAS
+459 QGITFAS
-466 IIQKEARTEDMPGVS
+466 IIQKEAHTEDMPGVS
-481 MVFQNRW
+481 MVFQNRLK
-488 RQGIALG
+488 RGIALG

-504 DITGIDRTNA
+504 DITGIDRTAA

-520 AVNSLYNTR
+520 AVNSRYNTR
-529 KYPGLPPGPIAVP
+529 KSTGIPPGPIAVP

>member
-13 IGIAK
+13 IGVAK

-129 IENYAA
+129 IEHYAA
-135 KLAQNSASKIPNR
+135 KLAQNSASKIPNQ
-148 LVSPAA
+148 LVNPVTEMNPSFSPA
-154 SMNSSASPATAISPS
+154 S
-169 VNPAA
+169 

-188 TKSEPESTESP
+188 TKSEPESSESP
-199 RPVKSLEK
+199 RPAKSSEK
-207 PMKKVKRILLSLFI
+207 PMKKVKRILLSFFI

-238 QPVSSANCRFDSAKT
+238 QPVSSANCRFDSAKA
-253 AAESNEKEANS
+253 AAESNEKESNS

-342 LTILPGTSLLGD
+342 LTILPGTNLLGD

-387 ILKGLYAN
+387 VLKGLYAD
-395 ETKLSDLKIPEKLAL
+395 ETKLSNPEIPVKLAL

-449 KFKARGFTLR
+449 KFKARGLSLR
-459 QGITLAS
+459 EGIILAS

-481 MVFQNRW
+481 MVFQNRL

-504 DITGIDRTNA
+504 DITGIDRANA

-529 KYPGLPPGPIAVP
+529 KFPGLPPGPIAVP

>member
-13 IGIAK
+13 IGVAK

-169 VNPAA
+169 FSPAT
-174 TLGSPEVQSIINEP
+174 TLGSSEVQSIINEP
-188 TKSEPESTESP
+188 TKSESESTESP
-199 RPVKSLEK
+199 RPAKSSEK

-238 QPVSSANCRFDSAKT
+238 QPVSSANCRFDSAKA
-253 AAESNEKEANS
+253 AAESNEKEADS

-277 SVKQIANNLKQADL
+277 SVKQIANNLKQAGL

-387 ILKGLYAN
+387 ILKDLYAN
-395 ETKLSDLKIPEKLAL
+395 ETKLSNPEIPEKLAL

-529 KYPGLPPGPIAVP
+529 KFPGLPPGPIAVP

>member
-13 IGIAK
+13 IGVAK

-129 IENYAA
+129 IEHYAA
-135 KLAQNSASKIPNR
+135 KLAQNAASKIPNQ
-148 LVSPAA
+148 LVNPVAEMNPSFSPA
-154 SMNSSASPATAISPS
+154 S
-169 VNPAA
+169 

-188 TKSEPESTESP
+188 TKSESESSESP
-199 RPVKSLEK
+199 RPAKSSEK
-207 PMKKVKRILLSLFI
+207 PMKKVKRILLSFFI

-238 QPVSSANCRFDSAKT
+238 QPVSSANCRFDSAKA
-253 AAESNEKEANS
+253 AAESNEKESNS

-334 VVSSDVFN
+334 VVSSDVFD
-342 LTILPGTSLLGD
+342 LTILPGTNLLGD

-387 ILKGLYAN
+387 VLKGLYAD
-395 ETKLSDLKIPEKLAL
+395 EAKLSNPEIPAKLAL

-459 QGITLAS
+459 EGITLAS
-466 IIQKEARTEDMPGVS
+466 IIQKEANTEDMPGVS
-481 MVFQNRW
+481 MVFQNRLK
-488 RQGIALG
+488 QGIALG

-504 DITGIDRTNA
+504 DITGIDRANA

-529 KYPGLPPGPIAVP
+529 KFPGLPPGPIAVP

>member
-129 IENYAA
+129 IEHYAA

-169 VNPAA
+169 FSPAT

-188 TKSEPESTESP
+188 TKPESDSTESP
-199 RPVKSLEK
+199 RPAKSSEK
-207 PMKKVKRILLSLFI
+207 PMKKVKRILFSI
-221 LLFLAGLF
+221 LILIFLAGIF

-238 QPVSSANCRFDSAKT
+238 QPVSSANCRFDSAKA
-253 AAESNEKEANS
+253 AAESNEKESNS
-264 VCEYQTIEISAGE
+264 VCEYQTIEINAGE

-297 FELYARINNLHA
+297 FEVYARINNLHT

-387 ILKGLYAN
+387 ILKGLYADEN
-395 ETKLSDLKIPEKLAL
+395 KLSSLDIPAKLAL

-466 IIQKEARTEDMPGVS
+466 IIQKEANTEDMPGVS
-481 MVFQNRW
+481 MVFQNRLK
-488 RQGIALG
+488 RGIALG

-529 KYPGLPPGPIAVP
+529 KSTGIPPGPIAVP